1 MKMRFLAL
9 SISAALAG
17 CSLAPEYTQPV
28 APVPADWGERGQPQ
42 AGGEQRRA
50 VDIGWRQFFND
61 ARLQRLIELGLENN
75 RDLRV
80 AIQNI
85 EVARAQYGV
94 TRADQFP
101 AIGANAQ
108 AARNRVAEGQSPT
121 GQASLGTTYQVNLGV
136 TAFELDL
143 FGRVRNLSQAALAQ
157 YLATEEAWRSTHIA
171 LVAQIANA
179 YLNERSAEEAWKI
192 ADDTLTVRRESFDLV
207 KLRYDAG
214 ISSEVELS
222 QAESLVQTAEVA
234 KAVADRNRAQAGNA
248 LQLLIGQSLPADL
261 PPARPLSEQRLLAD
275 IPAGLSS
282 DLIQQRPDIRAAEQ
296 QLLAANA
303 SIGAA
308 RAAFFP
314 RIALTGSFGTASTQL
329 DGLFGSGSLA
339 WSFIPQISLPIF
351 TAGRNQA
358 NLDIAEARNHIA
370 VANYE
375 KSIQQAFREVADG
388 LDAKETLERQI
399 QAQQR
404 VADAAR
410 RSFELVDIRY
420 RNGIEGYLQVLDAQ
434 REVFNAE
441 QALLSAQTL
450 RLSNLVEL
458 YKSLG
463 GGWQETGLTPVAEA
477 PPAVTN

>member
-1 MKMRFLAL
+1 MKMRLLAL
-9 SISAALAG
+9 SISAVLAG
-17 CSLAPEYTQPV
+17 CSLAPEYSRPV
-28 APVPADWGERGQPQ
+28 APVPADWGERSQPQ
-42 AGGEQRRA
+42 AAGEQRRA
-50 VDIGWRQFFND
+50 IDIGWREFFND
-61 ARLQRLIELGLENN
+61 VRLQRLIELGLENN
-75 RDLRV
+75 RDLRI
-80 AIQNI
+80 ALQNI

-94 TRADQFP
+94 TRAEQFP

-108 AARNRVAEGQSPT
+108 AARARVAEDLSPSGQST
-121 GQASLGTTYQVNLGV
+121 LGTTYQVNLGV

-143 FGRVRNLSQAALAQ
+143 FGRVRNLSEAALAQ

-179 YLNERSAEEAWKI
+179 YLNERAADEAWTI
-192 ADDTLTVRRESFDLV
+192 ADDTLGVRRESYDLV

-214 ISSEVELS
+214 VSSAVELS
-222 QAESLVQTAEVA
+222 QAESLVQAAEVA
-234 KAVADRNRAQAGNA
+234 KAVAARNRAQAANA
-248 LQLLIGQSLPADL
+248 LQLLIGQALPADL
-261 PPARPLSEQRLLAD
+261 PAPQPLSEQRLLSD

-282 DLIQQRPDIRAAEQ
+282 ELIQQRPDIRAAEQ

-339 WSFIPQISLPIF
+339 WNFIPQISLPIF

-358 NLDIAEARNHIA
+358 NLDIAEARKNIF
-370 VANYE
+370 VAQYE
-375 KSIQQAFREVADG
+375 QTIQRAFREVADG

-399 QAQQR
+399 AAQQR
-404 VADAAR
+404 VAEATR
-410 RSFELVDIRY
+410 RSFELVDARY
-420 RNGIEGYLQVLDAQ
+420 RNGVDGYLQVLDAQ

-441 QALLSAQTL
+441 QALLSARTQ

-463 GGWQETGLTPVAEA
+463 GGWQETGLSPVTE
-477 PPAVTN
+477 PASQP